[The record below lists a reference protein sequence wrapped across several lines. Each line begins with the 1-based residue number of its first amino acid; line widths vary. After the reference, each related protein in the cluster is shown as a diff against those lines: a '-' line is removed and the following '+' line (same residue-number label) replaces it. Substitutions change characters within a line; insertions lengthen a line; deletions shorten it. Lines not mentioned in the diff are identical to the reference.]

1 MKYRIVAVFFLA
13 VAVSAIAGNKIT
25 GLHNYNPGRQ
35 LNITD
40 EKERFWDRVTIGG
53 NIGLQF
59 GTQTNILLSPAIGYI
74 PKSKYL
80 KDRLMVG
87 VGITYM
93 YSRAR
98 YYGSTYESN
107 IYGGR
112 TFIRYIVFQNF
123 FAYVEDEFLN
133 APLLTLTGNERQW
146 VNSVFLGGGYLLQLT
161 KKGGIMISVL
171 YNLSWTPIHPLY
183 QNPWNI
189 RVGFML

>member
-1 MKYRIVAVFFLA
+1 MKYRLVLVYFITATLSVT
-13 VAVSAIAGNKIT
+13 AGKKIT
-25 GLHNYNPGRQ
+25 GLGNYNLPPFRV
-35 LNITD
+35 TE

-53 NIGLQF
+53 NVGLQF
-59 GTQTNILLSPAIGYI
+59 GTYTNIILSPAIGYI

-80 KDRLMVG
+80 KDKLMVG

-93 YSRAR
+93 YSRTK
-98 YYGSTYESN
+98 YYGINYESN

-112 TFIRYIVFQNF
+112 TFIRYIIFQNF
-123 FAYVEDEFLN
+123 FAYAEDELLN
-133 APLLTLTGNERQW
+133 APVFINSNGDRQW

-183 QNPWNI
+183 SSPWNI